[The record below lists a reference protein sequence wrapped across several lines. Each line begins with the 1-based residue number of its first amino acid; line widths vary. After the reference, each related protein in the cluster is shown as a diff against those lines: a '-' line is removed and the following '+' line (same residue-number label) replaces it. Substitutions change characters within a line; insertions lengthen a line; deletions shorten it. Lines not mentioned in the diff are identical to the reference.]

1 MQRCAPGANDKT
13 MTTPYEQYNT
23 IHQYG
28 RVIMQ
33 GGTAYVVGYDEA
45 RQVMGDHK
53 RFIKDYRNLMSD
65 RERIMTHLMPTTFDL
80 LYDNMLS
87 RDAPDHTRLRALIS
101 KAFTNRSVQVLE
113 SRIQG
118 IANQLIDAFEG
129 KGATDLIEDFAF
141 PLPIIVICELLGIP
155 IEDRDKFRIWSH
167 AFIGISNEADP
178 SGNSLFE
185 FVEYIGRM
193 IHLRRH
199 SPQDDLIS
207 RLVHADENGERLTEQ
222 ELFSM
227 IALLIVAGHETT
239 VNLIGNGLAA
249 LLQHPDQAV
258 LLRRDPTL
266 IENAIEE
273 FLRYAGPVEMT
284 TTRYAAE
291 DITIGDTFLPRG
303 TTVIVILAA
312 VNRDPQAFVK
322 SDTLDVMREQ
332 NKQMGFGY
340 GVHYC
345 VGAPL
350 ARLEARIAFN
360 TLLTRLPTIQLAVPA
375 TKLKYNDSSIVRGVV
390 RLPVRWHI

>member
-1 MQRCAPGANDKT
+1 
-13 MTTPYEQYNT
+13 MTTPYEQYNN
-23 IHQYG
+23 IHEAYG
-28 RVIMQ
+28 RIIKQ
-33 GGTAYVVGYDEA
+33 GSTAYVVGYDEA

-101 KAFTNRSVQVLE
+101 KAFTNRTIQALAP
-113 SRIQG
+113 RIQE
-118 IANQLIDAFEG
+118 IADQLIDAFEG
-129 KGATDLIEDFAF
+129 KGETDLIEDFAF

-155 IEDRDKFRIWSH
+155 TQDHHKFRSWSH

-185 FVEYIGRM
+185 FVEYIGRI

-199 SPQDDLIS
+199 DPQDDLIS
-207 RLVHADENGERLTEQ
+207 RLVHAEEDGQRLTEQ

-239 VNLIGNGLAA
+239 VNLIGNGMAT
-249 LLQHPDQAV
+249 LLQHPDQAA
-258 LLRRDPTL
+258 LLQHNPDL
-266 IENAIEE
+266 IDNAIEE
-273 FLRYAGPVEMT
+273 FLRYEGPVEMT

-291 DITIGDTFLPRG
+291 DVTIGDTFLPRG

-312 VNRDPQAFVK
+312 VNRDLQTFAGG
-322 SDTLDVMREQ
+322 DTLDVRREQ
-332 NKQMGFGY
+332 NKHMGFGY

-360 TLLTRLPTIQLAVPA
+360 TLLKRLPTLQLAVPA
-375 TKLKYNDSSIVRGVV
+375 AKLSYNDSAIVRGLT
-390 RLPVRWHI
+390 RLLVRW